1 MYTEIKYINLLSPK
15 LQKFK
20 HRKDYLWNF
29 RCPIC
34 GDSERN
40 KNKARGF
47 IFRIKADLVYKCHN
61 CGAAMPLPRLL
72 EMLDPALYKEYR
84 LEKFKENNTSDPD
97 MRKVRRV
104 VSNTPKFTVDIL
116 SALTPVAKLNK
127 SHPAREY
134 LLNRR
139 LPLDGLY
146 WTDTFKEWTNSV
158 KPDAFP
164 DTNQDEG
171 RIIIPFK
178 DKEGVTF
185 GFQGRSLGKT
195 GLRYITILLQ
205 EDAPKIFGLNTV
217 NYDKPVYITE
227 GPFDSLLLENAV
239 AMAGA
244 DATGG
249 TFDGR
254 GCVWVLDNEPRNRQ
268 ITDRIAKLIGAG
280 EKVVIWPSDI
290 REKDINDMVLAGIDV
305 QSTVQQNTY
314 SGLSATLKLNTWRK

>member
-1 MYTEIKYINLLSPK
+1 MYTEIKYLNLLSIRLEKFKQKKPK
-15 LQKFK
+15 L
-20 HRKDYLWNF
+20 WNC

-34 GDSERN
+34 GDSQRN
-40 KNKARGF
+40 KTKARGF
-47 IFRIKADLVYKCHN
+47 FYESKGELFYKCHN
-61 CGAAMPLPRLL
+61 CGYGSKFSNFLKQI
-72 EMLDPALYKEYR
+72 DGTLYSQYR
-84 LEKFKENNTSDPD
+84 LEKFKDSNTTRIPD
-97 MRKVRRV
+97 KV
-104 VSNTPKFTVDIL
+104 VSVVKEKPVFNIDIV
-116 SALTPVAKLNK
+116 SSLTAIQNLNN

-146 WTDTFKEWTNSV
+146 WTDNFKEWTNSV

-205 EDAPKIFGLNTV
+205 EEAPKIFGLNTV

-227 GPFDSLLLENAV
+227 GPFDSLFPDNAV
-239 AMAGA
+239 AMAGSDA
-244 DATGG
+244 DVG
-249 TFDGR
+249 TLGWRDYI
-254 GCVWVLDNEPRNRQ
+254 WVYDNEPRNRQ
-268 ITDRIAKLIGAG
+268 IVDRIAKHIGG
-280 EKVVIWPSDI
+280 GDKVVIWPSDI
-290 REKDINDMVLAGIDV
+290 RQKDINDMVLAGIDV
-305 QSTVQQNTY
+305 QNIVQSNTY
-314 SGLSATLKLNTWRK
+314 KGLTATLKFNQWRK